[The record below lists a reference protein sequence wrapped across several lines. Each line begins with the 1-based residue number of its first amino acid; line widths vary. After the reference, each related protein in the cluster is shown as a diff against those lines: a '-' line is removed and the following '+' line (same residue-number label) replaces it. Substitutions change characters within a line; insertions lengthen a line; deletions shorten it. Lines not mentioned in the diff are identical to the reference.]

1 MQQGAWGH
9 GTVFV
14 RFIYA
19 HPGTPTSQPAYAGH
33 WRAGSVAGAGCGGG
47 TRGLL
52 WLFLSSLFSFF
63 FSIFLFSFA
72 CSCCLTKR
80 INSLATAS
88 SGAAH

>member
-1 MQQGAWGH
+1 MEKGAWWH

-52 WLFLSSLFSFF
+52 WLFLS
-63 FSIFLFSFA
+63 FLFSLF
-72 CSCCLTKR
+72 
-80 INSLATAS
+80 LAYFYFLLPVVAV
-88 SGAAH
+88 